1 MECYT
6 SDSCDSDSR
15 EQKTLDLSNRSLDC
29 RTVSSELKSI
39 IHEKDCADSNNYEI
53 LLLYSNRIKYLPDAI
68 NKFCNL
74 KILDVSNNRLSS
86 LPDVLRNCP
95 LTSLIAKHNEL
106 TNESLPKCF
115 YSTKNTLREL
125 NLSGNKLN
133 YFPEQVLQLTSLKY
147 LYLGGNNIVNIPKDI
162 WKLNSLQILSIGAN
176 QITEV
181 PDSVGALISLQA
193 LVLSNNQI
201 EQLPSS
207 IANLKQLRS
216 LLLHKNKLKTLPT
229 QIIKLKCLTELSLRD
244 NPLVVRFVR
253 DMTLQPASLLE
264 LAARTIKLYNIP
276 IQPGDIP
283 TTLNRYLKAAQCC
296 VNPKCKGVFFD
307 NRVEHIKFV
316 DFCGKYRIP
325 LLQYLCSSKC
335 ITGSW
340 ESREIDSN
348 ATPHL
353 LSKVLLG

>member
-15 EQKTLDLSNRSLDC
+15 EQKTLDLSNRALDFE
-29 RTVSSELKSI
+29 TISSEMESI
-39 IHEKDCADSNNYEI
+39 IEEKGCAAKYEI
-53 LLLYSNRIKYLPDAI
+53 ILLYSNQIEALPNSMNRFI
-68 NKFCNL
+68 NL
-74 KILDVSNNRLSS
+74 KILDISNNRLTS
-86 LPDVLRNCP
+86 LPDVLKNCP
-95 LTSLIAKHNEL
+95 LTSLIAKHNYL

-115 YSTKNTLREL
+115 HTSKNTLREL

-133 YFPEQVLQLTSLKY
+133 LFPEQVLQLTSLKY
-147 LYLGGNNIVNIPKDI
+147 LYLGGNNIVTIPNDI
-162 WKLNSLQILSIGAN
+162 WKLNSLQILSLGGN

-181 PDSVGALISLQA
+181 PDSVGGLVSLQA

-201 EQLPSS
+201 EQLPAS

-216 LLLHKNKLKTLPT
+216 LLIHQNRLKTLPT

-253 DMTLQPASLLE
+253 DMTLQPTSLLE
-264 LAARTIKLYNIP
+264 LAGRTIKLHEIP
-276 IQPGDIP
+276 IRHGEVPATLIKYL
-283 TTLNRYLKAAQCC
+283 TTAQCC

-316 DFCGKYRIP
+316 DFCGRYQIP

-335 ITGSW
+335 ITGRW

-348 ATPHL
+348 APSHMMR
-353 LSKVLLG
+353 KVLLG

>member
-6 SDSCDSDSR
+6 SDSCDSDCR

-29 RTVSSELKSI
+29 ETISSELKSLLD
-39 IHEKDCADSNNYEI
+39 EKDCADKNFEI
-53 LLLYSNRIKYLPDAI
+53 LLLYSNRIKSLPETI
-68 NKFCNL
+68 NRFSNL
-74 KILDVSNNRLSS
+74 KILDVSNNRLTS
-86 LPDVLRNCP
+86 LPDILKNCP
-95 LTSLIAKHNEL
+95 LTSLIAKHNDL
-106 TNESLPKCF
+106 TNESLPKSF

-133 YFPEQVLQLTSLKY
+133 YFPEQVLQLASLKY
-147 LYLGGNNIVNIPKDI
+147 LYLGGNNIINIPKDI
-162 WKLNSLQILSIGAN
+162 WKLSSLQILSVGAN

-181 PDSVGALISLQA
+181 PESVGALTSLQA

-201 EQLPSS
+201 EQLPAS
-207 IANLKQLRS
+207 IANLKHLRS
-216 LLLHKNKLKTLPT
+216 LLIHKNKLKTLPT
-229 QIIKLKCLTELSLRD
+229 QIIKLNGLTELSLRD

-253 DMTLQPASLLE
+253 DMSLQPASLLE
-264 LAARTIKLYNIP
+264 LAARTIKLHNIP
-276 IQPGDIP
+276 IEPGDIP
-283 TTLNRYLKAAQCC
+283 ITLIKYLKSAQCC

-316 DFCGKYRIP
+316 DFCGRYRIP

-340 ESREIDSN
+340 ESREVDSN
-348 ATPHL
+348 APSHL
-353 LSKVLLG
+353 MRKVLLG